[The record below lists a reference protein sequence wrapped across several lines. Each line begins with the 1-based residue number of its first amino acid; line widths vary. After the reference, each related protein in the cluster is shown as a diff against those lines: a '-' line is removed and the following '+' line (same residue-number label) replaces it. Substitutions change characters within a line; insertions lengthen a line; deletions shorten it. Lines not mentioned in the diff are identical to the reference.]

1 MRVILGV
8 TGCIGAYK
16 ATEIVRRL
24 QDWGA
29 EVVVV
34 PTHNALK
41 FVGTA
46 TWEALSGHPVCTQVF
61 DDVPNVAHIR
71 LAQEADLV
79 LVAPA
84 TADFLARMACGRA
97 DDLLSS
103 IILATQ
109 APVIVCPAMHTAM
122 WLNPATKANVDTL
135 RSRNVMVKDPD
146 SGRLTGKD
154 SGPGRFPDPHEIVKI
169 AIGGLTIEEFC
180 STCARQD
187 LSGLKICV
195 TAGGTREHIDPVRFI
210 GNESSGRMGVEIA
223 RVAQLR
229 GADVT
234 LVASNLTV
242 RPPSGV
248 NVIQACSTGDL
259 NAVMNDISLS
269 QDAIVMAGAPADF
282 AAAHPESKKI
292 KKLGQSGLTLEL
304 QQTPD
309 VLAGLCANRN
319 GGQVIVGFAAETAA
333 NQEELLRLGRQKL
346 SRKGA
351 DLLVLNDVSGGQ
363 VFAAE
368 DNNVL
373 IINSTGVL
381 AEASGTKLSVAWA
394 IIDAIKKF

>member
-24 QDWGA
+24 RDWGA
-29 EVVVV
+29 DVVVV
-34 PTHNALK
+34 PTPSALK
-41 FVGTA
+41 FVGSA
-46 TWEALSGHPVCTQVF
+46 TWEALSGHPVYTQVF

-84 TADFLARMACGRA
+84 TADFLARMAGGRA
-97 DDLLSS
+97 DDLLTS

-122 WLNPATKANVDTL
+122 WSNPATVANVNTL

-154 SGPGRFPDPHEIVKI
+154 SGPGRFPEPHEIVEI
-169 AIGGLTIEEFC
+169 AIGGLTIEDFS

-187 LSGLKICV
+187 LSGLKVCV

-229 GADVT
+229 GAQVS

-242 RPPSGV
+242 APPSSV

-259 NAVMNDISLS
+259 HAVMNDIAPS
-269 QDAIVMAGAPADF
+269 QDAVVMAGAPADF
-282 AAAHPESKKI
+282 AAANPENNKI
-292 KKLGQSGLTLEL
+292 KKSGQSGFTLEL
-304 QQTPD
+304 RQTPD
-309 VLAGLCANRN
+309 VLAGVCANRSS
-319 GGQVIVGFAAETAA
+319 GQVIVGFAAETAA
-333 NQEELLRLGRQKL
+333 NKEELLRLGRQKL
-346 SRKGA
+346 ARKGA

-363 VFAAE
+363 VFNAE

-373 IINSTGVL
+373 IINPTGVL
-381 AEASGTKLSVAWA
+381 AKAHGSKLSVAWV
-394 IIDAIKKF
+394 IIDAIKNF